1 MKIWLIQMEPE
12 LRDKAKNLSKIHSYL
27 DRAVKEK
34 VNLIVF
40 PELGLTGYMCRTDFL
55 DLAEPIP
62 GPSTMEIIKRTTK
75 ENIYVILGMPEWREG
90 WIYNSAPLFG
100 PRGVEGVYRKLY
112 LPNHIS
118 AKGVA
123 YEEKMFFKPGNEILT
138 FKTEFGTIGIEICY
152 DIWFPEIAR
161 SFAMCGAWLIF
172 NISASP
178 VGVPE
183 VFRLLSRVRAME
195 NVSYFG
201 LVNQVGLQ
209 ENIRFG
215 GGSCLAGYLS
225 EMKAEASMG
234 ETAKEE
240 VLECQ
245 LSREEVE
252 RHRFRLP
259 VLRNV
264 RPEIAEEY
272 WKISKKR

>member
-1 MKIWLIQMEPE
+1 MEPE

-112 LPNHIS
+112 LPNHVS
-118 AKGVA
+118 PKGVT

-172 NISASP
+172 NISAGP

>member
-12 LRDKAKNLSKIHSYL
+12 LRDKAKNLSKINSYL
-27 DRAVKEK
+27 DRAVREK

-55 DLAEPIP
+55 DLAEAIP
-62 GPSTMEIIKRTTK
+62 GPSTMEIIKRTAR
-75 ENIYVILGMPEWREG
+75 ENIYVILGMPERREG
-90 WIYNSAPLFG
+90 WIYNSAALIG
-100 PRGVEGVYRKLY
+100 PGGIEGVYRKLY
-112 LPNHIS
+112 LPNHVS
-118 AKGVA
+118 AKGVT
-123 YEEKMFFKPGNEILT
+123 YEEKMFFKAGNEIVA

-161 SFAMCGAWLIF
+161 ALAMIGAWLIF
-172 NISASP
+172 NISAAP
-178 VGVPE
+178 AGVPE
-183 VFRLLSRVRAME
+183 AFRLLSRARAME
-195 NVSYFG
+195 NVCYFG

-209 ENIRFG
+209 GDVRFG

-225 EMKAEASMG
+225 EMKAEASIG
-234 ETAKEE
+234 EAAKEE
-240 VLECQ
+240 VLEVE
-245 LSREEVE
+245 LTREEVE

-264 RPEIAEEY
+264 RPDIAEEY